1 MSVLE
6 YVAAAALTW
15 LIGFLPL
22 FEIYV
27 AIPVGLAAGLDP
39 VSATVWAA
47 FGNIVP
53 LYLVDLGYERL
64 RRIERVDRYLSKL
77 RRERVERI
85 LDRWGVIAVVV
96 ATPLLGVWTMA
107 LAAKG
112 LGMSTRPFLIASTC
126 SVAAYAVIITVSIL
140 LGLDLIEA

>member
-1 MSVLE
+1 MSALE

-39 VSATVWAA
+39 ASATLWAA

-64 RRIERVDRYLSKL
+64 RRIERVDHYLAKL

-85 LDRWGVIAVVV
+85 LDRWGWVAVFA

-112 LGMSTRPFLIASTC
+112 LGMATRPFLIAATI
-126 SVAAYAVIITVSIL
+126 SVAVYAVIITLSIE
-140 LGLDLIEA
+140 LGLELIGA

>member
-1 MSVLE
+1 MSAAE
-6 YVAAAALTW
+6 YVAAAALAW
-15 LIGFLPL
+15 LVGFLPL

-39 VSATVWAA
+39 VSTTFWAA

-85 LDRWGVIAVVV
+85 LDRWGVVAVFV

-112 LGMSTRPFLIASTC
+112 LGMSTRPFLIASTI
-126 SVAAYAVIITVSIL
+126 SVSAYAVIVTLSIL
-140 LGLDLIEA
+140 LGLDLIGA

>member
-1 MSVLE
+1 MSAVE

-15 LIGFLPL
+15 LVGFLPL

-27 AIPVGLAAGLDP
+27 AIPVGLASGLDP
-39 VSATVWAA
+39 VSATFWAA

-64 RRIERVDRYLSKL
+64 RRIERVDRYLSRL
-77 RRERVERI
+77 RRARVERI
-85 LDRWGVIAVVV
+85 LDRWGMIAVFV

-112 LGMSTRPFLIASTC
+112 LGMSTRPFLIASTI
-126 SVAAYAVIITVSIL
+126 SVSVYAVLLTLAIL
-140 LGLDLIEA
+140 LGLDLITA

>member
-1 MSVLE
+1 MSVVE
-6 YVAAAALTW
+6 YLAAAALTW
-15 LIGFLPL
+15 LVGFIPL

-27 AIPVGLAAGLDP
+27 AIPAGLAAGLDP
-39 VSATVWAA
+39 VSATLWAA

-53 LYLVDLGYERL
+53 LWLVDLGYERL
-64 RRIERVDRYLSKL
+64 RRIERVDRYLSML

-85 LDRWGVIAVVV
+85 LDRWGFIAVFV

-112 LGMSTRPFLIASTC
+112 LGMTSRPFLIASTI
-126 SVAAYAVIITVSIL
+126 SVSVYAVAITLAIVV
-140 LGLDLIEA
+140 GLDLLGV